1 MFSKGALTMI
11 HLSSTRKWMLGGFV
25 LGFLAFSGNFSA
37 PARGA
42 GQAHDGALSGPPLM
56 NAEYQV
62 REPRRCKDLNAP
74 PLPEQVAAV
83 IQCTME
89 RNAPTGMTLL
99 RDINVR
105 MGAPRN
111 FDIDLDADLKEI
123 DRDAPVFPLSGS
135 LKMYV
140 CSPVGVG
147 YPAGKSCT
155 LYLTPAAMGKCW
167 KTGFGDWKCNLL
179 GPAPDSR
186 SGVAGPE
193 DY

>member
-1 MFSKGALTMI
+1 MIKLSGTRNWALCAFFLTVQ
-11 HLSSTRKWMLGGFV
+11 V
-25 LGFLAFSGNFSA
+25 LSGNLCTQVV
-37 PARGA
+37 GA
-42 GQAHDGALSGPPLM
+42 GQAVGGELSGLPQM

-62 REPRRCKDLNAP
+62 RNPRRCKELNAP
-74 PLPEQVAAV
+74 PAPEQVAAM

-89 RNAPTGMTLL
+89 RIAPTGMTLL
-99 RDINVR
+99 RDIRVQ
-105 MGAPRN
+105 MSVPRN
-111 FDIDLDADLKEI
+111 FDVDLDADLKEI
-123 DRDAPVFPLSGS
+123 DRSAPVFPLSGS
-135 LKMYV
+135 MKMYV

-155 LYLTPAAMGKCW
+155 VYHASVAMGRCW

-186 SGVAGPE
+186 SGVAGPT

>member
-1 MFSKGALTMI
+1 MI
-11 HLSSTRKWMLGGFV
+11 HISSTRKWVFCGFV
-25 LGFLAFSGNFSA
+25 LSVLAASSSFSA
-37 PARGA
+37 HAGGA
-42 GQAHDGALSGPPLM
+42 GQAPGGALSGPPLM

-62 REPRRCKDLNAP
+62 REPRRCKQLNAP
-74 PLPEQVAAV
+74 PSPEQVSAV
-83 IQCTME
+83 VQCTME
-89 RNAPTGMTLL
+89 RNAATGMTLL

-105 MGAPRN
+105 MGEPRN
-111 FDIDLDADLKEI
+111 FDIEIDADLKEI
-123 DRDAPVFPLSGS
+123 DRTAPVFPLSGS
-135 LKMYV
+135 LKLFI

-155 LYLTPAAMGKCW
+155 LYLTPVAMGKCW

-186 SGVAGPE
+186 SGVAGPD

>member
-1 MFSKGALTMI
+1 MNMKKLSGTGNRALCA
-11 HLSSTRKWMLGGFV
+11 FV
-25 LGFLAFSGNFSA
+25 LGVLAFSGNLSA
-37 PARGA
+37 HVGGA
-42 GQAHDGALSGPPLM
+42 GQAVGSDLSGPPQM

-62 REPRRCKDLNAP
+62 RGPRRCKGLNAAP
-74 PLPEQVAAV
+74 APDQVAAM

-89 RNAPTGMTLL
+89 RIAPTGMTLL
-99 RDINVR
+99 SDINVQ
-105 MGAPRN
+105 MSTPRD
-111 FDIDLDADLKEI
+111 FDVDQDAELKEI
-123 DRDAPVFPLSGS
+123 DRSAPVFPLSGS
-135 LKMYV
+135 MKMYI

-155 LYLTPAAMGKCW
+155 VYLTPAAMGKCW

-186 SGVAGPE
+186 SGVAGPT

>member
-1 MFSKGALTMI
+1 MI
-11 HLSSTRKWMLGGFV
+11 RSSSTRNWALCAFV
-25 LGFLAFSGNFSA
+25 LSVQVLSGNLSA
-37 PARGA
+37 QVNGA
-42 GQAHDGALSGPPLM
+42 GQAIGGELSGAPQM

-62 REPRRCKDLNAP
+62 RNPRRCKELNAP
-74 PLPEQVAAV
+74 PAPEQVAAM

-99 RDINVR
+99 SDINVQ
-105 MGAPRN
+105 MSPPRN
-111 FDIDLDADLKEI
+111 FDVDLDADLKEI
-123 DRDAPVFPLSGS
+123 DRSAPVFPLSGS
-135 LKMYV
+135 MKMYI

-155 LYLTPAAMGKCW
+155 LYLTPVAMGKCW

-186 SGVAGPE
+186 SGVAGPT